1 MKWIQ
6 VELIVYLKIY
16 VVENQHGFFSRKLR
30 AGKRRT
36 YFFDVR
42 STKQGDYF
50 VTITESKRR
59 FDRPGYD
66 SHKIFLYKEDFKKF
80 AESLDETITH
90 IKTELNPDFDYDA
103 YDREVYQQRAAEEQE
118 EGNDEDDYRERKEP
132 SKSHNKPKPKPKT
145 SVNSIRD
152 RDVSV
157 EDKLKNDAVLH
168 RETKTSLV
176 DKEDLDLNKDDA
188 MEW

>member
-1 MKWIQ
+1 
-6 VELIVYLKIY
+6 VD
-16 VVENQHGFFSRKLR
+16 NQQGFFSRKLK

-59 FDRPGYD
+59 FDKPGYD

-80 AESLDETITH
+80 AEALNETLDH
-90 IKTELNPDFDYDA
+90 IKTELNPDFDYDS
-103 YDREVYQQRAAEEQE
+103 YDRETYHEQNE
-118 EGNDEDDYRERKEP
+118 NGSDEP
-132 SKSHNKPKPKPKT
+132 SF
-145 SVNSIRD
+145 
-152 RDVSV
+152 
-157 EDKLKNDAVLH
+157 
-168 RETKTSLV
+168 
-176 DKEDLDLNKDDA
+176 DLDDTTTERIKTDFNPNTNGTDDA

>member
-1 MKWIQ
+1 
-6 VELIVYLKIY
+6 
-16 VVENQHGFFSRKLR
+16 VENQHGFFSRKLR

-59 FDRPGYD
+59 FDRHGYD

-80 AESLDETITH
+80 SECLDETITH

-103 YDREVYQQRAAEEQE
+103 YDREVYQQRVAEQE
-118 EGNDEDDYRERKEP
+118 AELEKNETEEVKNTRP
-132 SKSHNKPKPKPKT
+132 SKS

-152 RDVSV
+152 NEVSV

-168 RETKTSLV
+168 RESKESLV

>member
-1 MKWIQ
+1 M
-6 VELIVYLKIY
+6 
-16 VVENQHGFFSRKLR
+16 ENQQGFFSRKLR

-59 FDRPGYD
+59 FDKPGYD

-80 AESLDETITH
+80 AESLEETMNH
-90 IKTELNPDFDYDA
+90 IRTELNPDFDYDA
-103 YDREVYQQRAAEEQE
+103 YDREAYQNQ
-118 EGNDEDDYRERKEP
+118 EDDEFDMDERDERAPKKEKFERP
-132 SKSHNKPKPKPKT
+132 TPSSDAGVKYNARPNKDLMDLPKEKSKSLFGEE
-145 SVNSIRD
+145 RD
-152 RDVSV
+152 ATPPSD
-157 EDKLKNDAVLH
+157 E
-168 RETKTSLV
+168 
-176 DKEDLDLNKDDA
+176 A

>member
-1 MKWIQ
+1 M
-6 VELIVYLKIY
+6 
-16 VVENQHGFFSRKLR
+16 ENQQGFFSRKLR

-80 AESLDETITH
+80 GEALEETLNH
-90 IKTELNPDFDYDA
+90 IRTELNPEFDYDS
-103 YDREVYQQRAAEEQE
+103 YDREAYQNQ
-118 EGNDEDDYRERKEP
+118 EDDNDDFDREDDEASFSKPVGTEKKEESVKFNSRP
-132 SKSHNKPKPKPKT
+132 NKDLMNDFPKEKPK
-145 SVNSIRD
+145 SIFGD
-152 RDVSV
+152 SSEPTPPSDEV
-157 EDKLKNDAVLH
+157 
-168 RETKTSLV
+168 
-176 DKEDLDLNKDDA
+176 